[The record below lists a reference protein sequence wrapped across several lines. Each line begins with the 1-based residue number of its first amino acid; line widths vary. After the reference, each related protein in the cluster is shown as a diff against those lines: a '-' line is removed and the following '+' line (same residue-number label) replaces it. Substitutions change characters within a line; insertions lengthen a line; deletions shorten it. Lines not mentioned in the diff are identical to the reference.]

1 MPVYAR
7 AYQRALSRKE
17 IMTPTSQVP
26 TRWGYPISAIDPF
39 DEAVFA
45 SQPIAIQ
52 QALSWKAGS
61 PAIVPMSLTT
71 AMKLAAQGYFVDL
84 PMMVW
89 GWDPLPLMEERL
101 TPPNDGYYRD
111 ATGLMPP
118 RMASTNIADYPPALP
133 PAPPAPAFTSAV
145 GIASNAPYVN
155 PNSPYNGMAMFNI
168 TPLASSVNPGV
179 KYEDPLG
186 RGEFVKIVQQG
197 PFGATIFFVELPL
210 GFVMP

>member
-1 MPVYAR
+1 
-7 AYQRALSRKE
+7 
-17 IMTPTSQVP
+17 MTPTPQVP
-26 TRWGYPISAIDPF
+26 MRWGYPISVIDPF
-39 DEAVFA
+39 DEAYFA

-52 QALSWKAGS
+52 EALHWKAGS
-61 PAIVPMSLTT
+61 PAVTPLSFE
-71 AMKLAAQGYFVDL
+71 AASTLSAAGYFVDYEIMCL
-84 PMMVW
+84 DF
-89 GWDPLPLMEERL
+89 DPLPTMKRRIV
-101 TPPNDGYYRD
+101 NGMAVYYD
-111 ATGLMPP
+111 VTGRQTRVP
-118 RMASTNIADYPPALP
+118 SDNISDYPPAVPLTP
-133 PAPPAPAFTSAV
+133 PAPVFTSAV

-197 PFGATIFFVELPL
+197 PFGATIFFVELPP